1 MTTGHAQQQDLKTS
15 ILLDSRNFLISL
27 QVGASH
33 ERLTSLL
40 IEIRKQE
47 ASLMRNERLMLHP
60 VVWRILVNR
69 LANRKHYEVIDNV
82 Y

>member
-1 MTTGHAQQQDLKTS
+1 MTIEPSLQQDLKTS
-15 ILLDSRNFLISL
+15 ILLDSRNFLISV

-33 ERLTSLL
+33 EYLTSLL
-40 IEIRKQE
+40 LEIRKQE
-47 ASLMRNERLMLHP
+47 ARLMKNERLMLHP
-60 VVWRILVNR
+60 CVWRILVSR